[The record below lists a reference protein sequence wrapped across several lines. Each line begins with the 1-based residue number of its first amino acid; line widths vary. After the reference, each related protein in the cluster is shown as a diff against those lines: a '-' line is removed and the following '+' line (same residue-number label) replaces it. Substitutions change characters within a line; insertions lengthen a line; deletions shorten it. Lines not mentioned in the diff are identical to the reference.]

1 MTSIKSLKSLNLLRK
16 CSMSTQA
23 QSKLV
28 RPPVPMFGIDGRY
41 AIALYSAA
49 SKQNKLDQVDSNL
62 KKLLELHEKDVQ
74 FKDFLFNPLVKPK
87 EKKKIL
93 SESLKSKLNLEEL
106 TINLLVLMAENNR
119 MKYLPSMAR
128 LFNKTMAFSRG
139 EMTVNVTASSALD
152 EATKKELQTILE
164 GKKFLINIKID
175 KSILGGLIVDFDGE
189 HFIDL
194 SLRKKFIQYSDILRQ
209 PI

>member
-1 MTSIKSLKSLNLLRK
+1 MRFFSFMNI
-16 CSMSTQA
+16 
-23 QSKLV
+23 
-28 RPPVPMFGIDGRY
+28 
-41 AIALYSAA
+41 
-49 SKQNKLDQVDSNL
+49 
-62 KKLLELHEKDVQ
+62 
-74 FKDFLFNPLVKPK
+74 KPK

-164 GKKFLINIKID
+164 GFAKGY
-175 KSILGGLIVDFDGE
+175 SIGFHLLVSSFDL
-189 HFIDL
+189 F
-194 SLRKKFIQYSDILRQ
+194 
-209 PI
+209 